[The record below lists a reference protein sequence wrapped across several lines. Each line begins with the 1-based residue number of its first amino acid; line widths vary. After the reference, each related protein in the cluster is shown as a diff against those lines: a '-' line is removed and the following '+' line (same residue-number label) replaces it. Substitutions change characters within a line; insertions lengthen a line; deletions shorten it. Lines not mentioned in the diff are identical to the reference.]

1 MQEPAHLSEAL
12 PYQDKPP
19 TNVEF
24 VGTAPD
30 ALAPGET
37 GDSVTNEASHVLPSN
52 NLVGSDEAGQMREG

>member
-1 MQEPAHLSEAL
+1 MPIGPKLPLKGGLEVVQEPAHLPEAL
-12 PYQDKPP
+12 PYQEKPP

-37 GDSVTNEASHVLPSN
+37 DDSVA
-52 NLVGSDEAGQMREG
+52 